1 MYAVVGITGQVG
13 GAVARKL
20 LTDKRRVRA
29 VLRDANRG
37 LPWAVRGC
45 EMVRADLH
53 DAASLTA
60 AFKGVE
66 GVFAMLPPI
75 FDPSPGF
82 PEARAL
88 IASLRSA
95 LAAAS
100 PPKVVCLSTVGAQA
114 KQQNLLTQLTIL
126 EKELGELPLSV
137 TFLRPAWFMDNFAWD
152 IAPARTTGVVPS
164 FLQPLYRHFPM
175 VATEDVGRVAAE
187 LLQDDRTGRRIV
199 ELEGPRRIAPVEV
212 ARTLSEVLG
221 RAVRADAVPRD
232 KWEALFTSQGMKHPK
247 PRIEMLDGFNEGWI
261 DFESGESHTLKGR
274 IELKAVLETLSVNGA
289 GVAA

>member
-1 MYAVVGITGQVG
+1 MYAVIGITGQVG

-20 LTDKRRVRA
+20 LADKQRVRA

-45 EMVRADLH
+45 EMARADLH
-53 DAASLTA
+53 DTASLTK

-88 IASLRSA
+88 VASLRTA
-95 LAAAS
+95 LAAAR
-100 PPKVVCLSTVGAQA
+100 PPRVVCLSTVGAQA
-114 KQQNLLTQLTIL
+114 KRQSLLTQLSIL
-126 EKELGELPLSV
+126 EQELGELPLPV
-137 TFLRPAWFMDNFAWD
+137 AFLRPAWFMENFAWD
-152 IAPARTTGVVPS
+152 IAPARDTGVLSS
-164 FLQPLYRHFPM
+164 FLQPVDRQLPM

-187 LLQDDRTGRRIV
+187 LLHEDQAGRRVV
-199 ELEGPRRIAPVEV
+199 ELEGPSRIAPVEV
-212 ARTLSEVLG
+212 ARALSEVLG

-232 KWEALFTSQGMKHPK
+232 RWEARFVSQGMKHPK
-247 PRIEMLDGFNEGWI
+247 PRMQMLDGINEGWI
-261 DFESGESHTLKGR
+261 DFEGGESNTLKGR
-274 IELKAVLETLSVNGA
+274 VELKTVLETL
-289 GVAA
+289 AANAAAAA

>member
-1 MYAVVGITGQVG
+1 MYAIVGITGQVG

-20 LTDKRRVRA
+20 LADKRRVRA

-37 LPWAVRGC
+37 LPCAVRGC
-45 EMVRADLH
+45 EIARADLR

-75 FDPSPGF
+75 FDPSPDF

-100 PPKVVCLSTVGAQA
+100 PSRVVCLSTVGAQA
-114 KQQNLLTQLTIL
+114 KRQNLLTQLTIL
-126 EKELGELPLSV
+126 EQELGELSQPV
-137 TFLRPAWFMDNFAWD
+137 TFLRPAWFMENFAWD
-152 IAPARTTGVVPS
+152 IAPARTTGVVSS
-164 FLQPLYRHFPM
+164 FLQPLDRHFPM
-175 VATEDVGRVAAE
+175 VATVDVGRVAAE
-187 LLQDDRTGRRIV
+187 LLQDDQKGRRIV

-212 ARTLSEVLG
+212 ARALSEVLG

-247 PRIEMLDGFNEGWI
+247 PRIQMLDGFNEGWI
-261 DFESGESHTLKGR
+261 GFEGGESRTLKGK
-274 IELKAVLETLSVNGA
+274 IELKTVLELLAANGA

>member
-20 LTDKRRVRA
+20 LADKRRVRA

-53 DAASLTA
+53 DAESLAA

-100 PPKVVCLSTVGAQA
+100 PPRVVCLSTVGAQA
-114 KQQNLLTQLTIL
+114 KRQNLLTQLSIL
-126 EKELGELPLSV
+126 EQELGEISLPV
-137 TFLRPAWFMDNFAWD
+137 TFLRAAWFMENFAWD
-152 IAPARTTGVVPS
+152 IATARNTGVVSS
-164 FLQPLYRHFPM
+164 FLQPLDRHFPM

-187 LLQDDRTGRRIV
+187 LLQDQKGRRIV
-199 ELEGPRRIAPVEV
+199 KLEGPRRIAPVEV

-261 DFESGESHTLKGR
+261 DFEGGEAHTVKGR
-274 IELKAVLETLSVNGA
+274 IELKAVLETLSVNSAGA
-289 GVAA
+289 AA